1 MSDTLL
7 SVIIPTYNVEKYIV
21 ECVDSLLRQ
30 VKAPNE
36 ILIVNDGSTDGTL
49 ALLEQNYAHLPQ
61 VKIITT
67 ENGGAG
73 QARDVGIA
81 QAKGQF
87 LFFCDPDDVVADGL
101 VAELAR
107 VAEMHPETDLF
118 CFKSCVF
125 RDGQIDITSPKVRHE
140 LFGQQKPQEVLLA
153 LLRNGSYTSAAWSYV
168 ISKRVIEQHK
178 LRFVKRVH
186 EDHNFTLSCFMKSQQ
201 AWVSHQVYYKQRIR
215 NGSLTNSTKSNEFFH
230 QRYDAFMHAYNTLT
244 GSMVKSAWRDTLEKA
259 YLVHSFRLMI
269 YLSLYNRT
277 PVPEYV
283 LNAIRFLGRNVKAES
298 FKERL
303 LFNRPELFIALQHYK
318 VKKELKN
325 AA

>member
-7 SVIIPTYNVEKYIV
+7 SVVIPTYNVEKYIV

-36 ILIVNDGSTDGTL
+36 IIIVNDGSTDRTL
-49 ALLEQNYAHLPQ
+49 ALLEQNYAHLSQ

-67 ENGGAG
+67 MNAGAG
-73 QARDVGIA
+73 HARDIGIA
-81 QAKGQF
+81 QAQGQF
-87 LFFCDPDDVVADGL
+87 LFFCDPDDVVVNGL
-101 VAELAR
+101 VAELAM
-107 VAEMHPETDLF
+107 VVENHPETDLF
-118 CFKSCVF
+118 CFNSCVY

-140 LFGQQKPQEVLLA
+140 HFGQHKPQDVLLR

-168 ISKRVIEQHK
+168 VSKRVIEQHK

-186 EDHNFTLSCFMKSQQ
+186 EDHNFTLSTFMKSQQ
-201 AWVSHQVYYKQRIR
+201 AWVSHQTYYKQRIR
-215 NGSLTNSTKSNEFFH
+215 NGSLTNSTKSNEFFY

-244 GSMVKSAWRDTLEKA
+244 SSLVKSAWRNTLGKA

-283 LNAIRFLGRNVKAES
+283 LNAIRFMGRNVKTENI
-298 FKERL
+298 KEWI

-318 VKKELKN
+318 VKKELKH

>member
-49 ALLEQNYAHLPQ
+49 ALLEQNYAHLSQ

-73 QARDVGIA
+73 HARDVGIA
-81 QAKGQF
+81 QAQGQF
-87 LFFCDPDDVVADGL
+87 LFFCDPDDVVVDGL
-101 VAELAR
+101 VAELAM
-107 VAEMHPETDLF
+107 VAEKYPETNLF
-118 CFKSCVF
+118 CFNSCVY
-125 RDGQIDITSPKVRHE
+125 RDGQIEITSPKVRHE
-140 LFGQQKPQEVLLA
+140 QFGQQKSQEVLLG
-153 LLRNGSYTSAAWSYV
+153 LLRNGSYTSAAWSNV

-215 NGSLTNSTKSNEFFH
+215 NGSLTNSTKSNEFFY

-244 GSMVKSAWRDTLEKA
+244 RSQVKSAWRDTLEKA

-283 LNAIRFLGRNVKAES
+283 LNAIRFMGRNVKTES
-298 FKERL
+298 FKEWL
-303 LFNRPELFIALQHYK
+303 LFKRPELFIALQHYK